1 MIPAPLDITIRRGDT
16 FRLFFRLRNKL
27 PDGTPG
33 DYSDLTAWGT
43 GLAQVR
49 ATTDAAVLVEM
60 TVTKANQVTYP
71 GGILLSIPDDV
82 TALLDLPSG
91 CKWDFEIT
99 NNLGET
105 DTYLEGAVT
114 FKKDYSRPVG
124 P

>member
-1 MIPAPLDITIRRGDT
+1 
-16 FRLFFRLRNKL
+16 
-27 PDGTPG
+27 
-33 DYSDLTAWGT
+33 
-43 GLAQVR
+43 
-49 ATTDAAVLVEM
+49 
-60 TVTKANQVTYP
+60 
-71 GGILLSIPDDV
+71 V